1 MPKKFVSN
9 GVLLSLMEKASNDER
24 LILTK
29 ILSPSATDPLSGAL
43 LQRRICA
50 AGGHGVANWL
60 RGQGTGYIDI
70 LDDVI
75 DSLKVESV
83 PAYRGDKVF
92 NGLSLWQIDEVD
104 SIRIN
109 KRDPQVCLK
118 LGVAHVEMAENK
130 VLIKLLESAYRNMSP
145 KQRAAFDARV
155 REVASQFG
163 STGGKG
169 LASGAGL
176 MVLGNLGGFATYTL
190 MSTVLSTISF
200 GALGFGAYTA
210 ASSLLS
216 FVLGPAG
223 WIAMGGAAV
232 HALGKPELKTTIPL
246 VANVAMIRQRLN
258 YGKRN

>member
-1 MPKKFVSN
+1 MPKKFLSN
-9 GVLLSLMEKASNDER
+9 GVLLDLMERATSGER
-24 LILTK
+24 LALTTILDQ
-29 ILSPSATDPLSGAL
+29 SASTPLSGAM
-43 LQRRICA
+43 LQQKICA

-60 RGQGTGYIDI
+60 RGQGTGYIDM

-75 DSLKVESV
+75 DSLKVEGV
-83 PAYRGDKVF
+83 PAYRGNKVF
-92 NGLSLWQIDEVD
+92 NGMSLWQIDEVE

-109 KRDPQVCLK
+109 KCDLQGCLK
-118 LGVAHVEMAENK
+118 LGISYVEMAENK
-130 VLIKLLESAYRNMSP
+130 ILIKLLETAYKNMSP
-145 KQRAAFDARV
+145 EQRAAFDARV

-163 STGGKG
+163 STGGRG
-169 LASGAGL
+169 LAGGAGL

-232 HALGKPELKTTIPL
+232 HAMGKPKLETTIPI
-246 VANVAMIRQRLN
+246 VVNVAMIRQRLSH
-258 YGKRN
+258 GRKQ